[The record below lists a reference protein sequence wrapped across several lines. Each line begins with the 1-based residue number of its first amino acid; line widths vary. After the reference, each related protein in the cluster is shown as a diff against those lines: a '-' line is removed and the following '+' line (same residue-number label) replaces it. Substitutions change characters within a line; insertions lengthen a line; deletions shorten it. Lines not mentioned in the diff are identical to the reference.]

1 MSVEQW
7 MRLNPDASIE
17 ELRNAAIEITQAV
30 LDEYGDAASSLA
42 CSLFDNVMELEGVN
56 VPSAQVYTGVRTG
69 AIEGTV
75 HRVVGTVD
83 GTAESLSAFLT
94 AIETLA
100 ERETQL
106 AAGMTIETNVERANK
121 TKSGKYVRYAR
132 IPTGLDPCPWCAM
145 LASRGFVYKSSEDA
159 AAGSHHH
166 CSCTIKPGV
175 RGETQVDGYEPN
187 YYKGVWKAGI

>member
-1 MSVEQW
+1 
-7 MRLNPDASIE
+7 MRLNPNASIE
-17 ELRNAAIEITQAV
+17 EIREAAISITEAV
-30 LDEYGDAASSLA
+30 LGEYGDAASSLA

-56 VPSAQVYTGVRTG
+56 VPSAQVYTGVRAG

-83 GTAESLSAFLT
+83 GTAESLSAFLS

-121 TKSGKYVRYAR
+121 TKAGKYVRYAR

-145 LASRGFVYKSSEDA
+145 LASRGFVYKSAEDA

-166 CSCTIKPGV
+166 CSCTIMPGV